1 MSDQTQILAIDLGT
15 SGPKVAL
22 VSADGTVDGGE
33 FEPIDLILL
42 PSGGAEQDPDA
53 WWAAIVAATQRTLGA
68 GVHREVAAVSV
79 TSQWSGTVAVD
90 ASGVA
95 VGNAIIWMD
104 TRGAQYVEEL
114 IGGPVTIQGFD
125 PRKARKWVKLTG
137 GAPTD
142 AGKDPIAH
150 ILYLRH
156 EKPDVFNRAK
166 TFLEPKDYINF
177 RLTGKAVAS
186 YDSIALHWLTDNRN
200 PAAVSYADDLLAY
213 ADLDRSLFPEL
224 RPATDVIGGLSED
237 AAAEL
242 GLAAGTPVLAGTP
255 DVHSAA
261 IGSGTTADFAG
272 SLYVGTSSWITC
284 HVPFKKTDLV
294 HNIASL
300 PAPVPGR
307 YLVANEQETAGK
319 AVEWLADILYPDA
332 PDRSIVYDEM
342 GEIAAGVAPGSGGV
356 IFTPWLYGE
365 RTPVEDATLRA
376 GFFNQSLET
385 GRAEMIRAVFEG
397 VAFNSRWLLG
407 VVEKFAK
414 TRLDPIVMAGGGAL
428 SDVWTQI
435 FADVLGRTIHQLA
448 DPIMVNVR
456 GAGLLGHAAL
466 GHIEWSDIPSRVP
479 IAAIR
484 RPDDA
489 NAATYDEL
497 YGAFR
502 RIHKTNRRTYQK
514 LNRP

>member
-1 MSDQTQILAIDLGT
+1 MSDQPHILAIDLGT

-22 VSADGTVDGGE
+22 VSAQGDVVGGA

-42 PSGGAEQDPDA
+42 PGGGAEQDPDT
-53 WWAAIVAATQRTLGA
+53 WWTAIVTATKRTLAAAPGHQVAAI
-68 GVHREVAAVSV
+68 SM

-90 ASGVA
+90 ASGA
-95 VGNAIIWMD
+95 AIGNAIIWMD
-104 TRGAQYVEEL
+104 TRGAPYVREL
-114 IGGPVTIQGFD
+114 IGGPVKIQGFD
-125 PRKARKWVKLTG
+125 PRKARKWVQLTG

-150 ILYLRH
+150 ILYLRN
-156 EKPDVFNRAK
+156 ERPDVFNATR
-166 TFLEPKDYINF
+166 TFLEPKDYINL
-177 RLTGKAVAS
+177 RLTGNAVAS
-186 YDSIALHWLTDNRN
+186 YDSIALHWLTDNRD
-200 PAAVSYADDLLAY
+200 PTGVAYSDDLLAY
-213 ADLDRSLFPEL
+213 AGLERRLFPEL
-224 RPATDVIGGLSED
+224 RPATDVVGGLTED
-237 AAAEL
+237 AATEL
-242 GLAAGTPVLAGTP
+242 GLAAGTAVLAGTP

-261 IGSGTTADFAG
+261 IGSGTTADYAG

-300 PAPVPGR
+300 PAPVPHR

-332 PDRSIVYDEM
+332 ADRAAVYDEM
-342 GEIAAGVAPGSGGV
+342 GDIAATVAPGSGGV

-397 VAFNSRWLLG
+397 VAFNSRWLLE
-407 VVEKFAK
+407 VVERFTK

-428 SDVWTQI
+428 SDMWAQI
-435 FADVLGRTIHQLA
+435 FADVLGRTIRQVA
-448 DPIMVNVR
+448 EPIMVNVR

-466 GHIEWSDIPSRVP
+466 GHIAWSDIPNLVP
-479 IAAIR
+479 IAAER
-484 RPDDA
+484 KPDPA
-489 NAATYDEL
+489 TSATYEEL
-497 YGAFR
+497 YNAFR
-502 RIHKTNRRTYQK
+502 RIHKTNRRTYRK
-514 LNRP
+514 LNRL

>member
-1 MSDQTQILAIDLGT
+1 MSDQPHILAIDLGT

-22 VSADGTVDGGE
+22 VSTDGIVFGGE

-42 PSGGAEQDPDA
+42 PNGGAEQDPDA
-53 WWAAIVAATQRTLGA
+53 WWAAIVAATNRTLA
-68 GVHREVAAVSV
+68 TIPSAEVAAVSV
-79 TSQWSGTVAVD
+79 TSQWSGTVAID
-90 ASGVA
+90 AAGAA

-104 TRGAQYVEEL
+104 TRGAPYVQEL
-114 IGGPVTIQGFD
+114 IGGPVKIQGFD
-125 PRKARKWVKLTG
+125 LRKARKWVKLTG

-150 ILYLRH
+150 IMYLRH
-156 EKPDVFNRAK
+156 EKPDVFNNTK

-177 RLTGKAVAS
+177 RLTGNAVAS

-200 PAAVSYADDLLAY
+200 PAAVSYADELLEY
-213 ADLDRSLFPEL
+213 ADLKRTLLPEL
-224 RPATDVIGGLSED
+224 HPATDVIGGLTE
-237 AAAEL
+237 AAANEL
-242 GLAAGTPVLAGTP
+242 GLAAGTRVLAGTP

-284 HVPFKKTDLV
+284 HVPFKKTDLA

-300 PAPVPGR
+300 PAPVPDR
-307 YLVANEQETAGK
+307 YLVANAQETAGK
-319 AVEWLADILYPDA
+319 AVEWLADILYPDGA
-332 PDRSIVYDEM
+332 DRSAVYNEM
-342 GEIAAGVAPGSGGV
+342 SEIAARVAPGSGGV

-385 GRAEMIRAVFEG
+385 GRSEMIRAVFEG

-414 TRLDPIVMAGGGAL
+414 TRLDPIVLAGGGAL
-428 SDVWTQI
+428 SDVWAQI
-435 FADVLGRTIHQLA
+435 FADVLGRTIHQVE

-466 GHIEWSDIPSRVP
+466 GHIAWTDIPSLVP
-479 IAAIR
+479 IAAVR
-484 RPDDA
+484 TPDIS

-502 RIHKTNRRTYQK
+502 RIHKTNRRTYRK